1 MVRRVGPVGLA
12 FHWIHLRTRIL
23 DPTLA
28 AFAAEGHDQ
37 VVVPGTGDDSRCD
50 KAGDTTPAAPLQ
62 WAGPRRMRG
71 AGHPPGMRE
80 REATMRKC
88 AGILLVLA
96 GLTLAACPGN
106 DPGNDDNGVAGDLGQ
121 DNPVPND
128 VAEASNPPEL
138 PEADTPAGTDEGASN
153 CVTLPPGPAAAVRTG
168 NQALQAM
175 LEWMHGSYSTA
186 LWTGVLNGTY
196 VARDG
201 KTGANWN
208 GGFCGGTD
216 HGVNLLVSDS
226 QAGQFVTGV
235 CQPGRCALFTA
246 FEMPEIDSDAAIQA
260 AFPDDP
266 AGTTYA
272 LGLSLMLDDH
282 DYWTVTNATTGA
294 YVNVDIHTGAVVP

>member
-1 MVRRVGPVGLA
+1 
-12 FHWIHLRTRIL
+12 
-23 DPTLA
+23 
-28 AFAAEGHDQ
+28 
-37 VVVPGTGDDSRCD
+37 
-50 KAGDTTPAAPLQ
+50 
-62 WAGPRRMRG
+62 
-71 AGHPPGMRE
+71 
-80 REATMRKC
+80 MRKR
-88 AGILLVLA
+88 AGILFVLA
-96 GLTLAACPGN
+96 GLTLTACPG
-106 DPGNDDNGVAGDLGQ
+106 DDSGNEDGDVAGDVGL
-121 DNPVPND
+121 DNPSPGDVPE
-128 VAEASNPPEL
+128 VTPPE
-138 PEADTPAGTDEGASN
+138 DTPATDTNPGSDEGASA
-153 CVTLPPGPAAAVRTG
+153 CVTLPPGPAAAARTG
-168 NQALQAM
+168 NQAIQAM
-175 LEWMHGSYSTA
+175 LEWTRGSYPTA

-196 VARDG
+196 VGRDG

-246 FEMPEIDSDAAIQA
+246 FEVPEIDSDAAIQA

-294 YVNVDIHTGAVVP
+294 YVKVDIHTGAVVP